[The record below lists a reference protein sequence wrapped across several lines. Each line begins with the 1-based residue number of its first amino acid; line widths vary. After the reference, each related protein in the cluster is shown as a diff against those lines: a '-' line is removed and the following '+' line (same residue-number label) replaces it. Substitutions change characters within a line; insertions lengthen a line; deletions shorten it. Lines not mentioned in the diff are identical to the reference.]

1 MISQLAMFECQ
12 RVCILFFFCGPFCL
26 KMISCWKMLEDTI
39 VLIDTTLQPAGSGES
54 GSGYHRKMGDHFINQ
69 TLWDFGVEPS
79 IGRWVFTLPGIRR

>member
-1 MISQLAMFECQ
+1 
-12 RVCILFFFCGPFCL
+12 
-26 KMISCWKMLEDTI
+26 MLEDTI

-69 TLWDFGVEPS
+69 MLWDFGVEPS